1 MRSCGAAF
9 ASVARGQTIGA
20 EAQSGRQKLKNR
32 ISSSNLRKCFDGSIG
47 RNWKEAPNRAFVI
60 GEICLQYRG
69 LFGVS
74 KGAKSV
80 PSRQASQQGDFTG
93 SLGISRPLRTAA
105 RRDQKCLVVE
115 FQQAYRGRIQLA
127 RLPALH
133 LQLVNV

>member
-32 ISSSNLRKCFDGSIG
+32 ISSSNLRKRFDGSIG

-60 GEICLQYRG
+60 GEICLQDRG

-80 PSRQASQQGDFTG
+80 PSRQASPQGDFTG
-93 SLGISRPLRTAA
+93 SLGISGPLSASAWRY
-105 RRDQKCLVVE
+105 QKR
-115 FQQAYRGRIQLA
+115 F
-127 RLPALH
+127 ALKR
-133 LQLVNV
+133 Q